1 MRYYFAPME
10 GITDSVYR
18 RLHHTYFGGV
28 DRYYMPFISPTQH
41 RTLTNREERELPLAD
56 SVPFTA
62 VPQVLTKVAED
73 FLWAAQVCAD
83 RGYEQVDLN
92 TGCPSGTV
100 TAKGK
105 GAGMLRS
112 PEELDCFLDAI
123 FSKSAL
129 PISVKTRLGFADAQ
143 EFPRLLE
150 VFNCYPIRE
159 LTIHPR
165 VRAEFYQ
172 GSVHMDAFEYALQNS
187 KNKLCFNGD
196 LTSLAQIEAFSEKY
210 PQVQSV
216 MLGRGLV
223 GDPGMLIPGGT
234 TVEAL
239 KAFHDALVEEYRV
252 VFGSARNSMF
262 RMKDNWR
269 LLICRFDGGEKLW
282 KRLRKSTDLADYL
295 SITDEL
301 FATLPLSEKLHPD
314 W

>member
-1 MRYYFAPME
+1 MHYYFAPME

-28 DRYYMPFISPTQH
+28 DRYYMPFLSPTQH

-56 SVPFTA
+56 SVPFEA
-62 VPQVLTKVAED
+62 VPQVLTRNAED
-73 FLWAAQVCAD
+73 FLWASRVCAD
-83 RGYEQVDLN
+83 RGYDEVNLN

-112 PEELDCFLDAI
+112 PGELDRFLEEI
-123 FSKSAL
+123 FAKSAL
-129 PISVKTRLGFADAQ
+129 PVSVKTRLGFSDPE
-143 EFPRLLE
+143 EFPGLLE
-150 VFNCYPIRE
+150 IFNRYPLRE
-159 LTIHPR
+159 LIIHPR

-172 GSVHMDAFEYALQNS
+172 GGVHMETFAYALENS
-187 KNKLCFNGD
+187 KNPLCFNGN
-196 LTSLAQIEAFSEKY
+196 LTALSQVEAFSKQF
-210 PQVQSV
+210 PQVCSV

-223 GDPGMLIPGGT
+223 GDPGMLCPAGT
-234 TVEAL
+234 TRKAL
-239 KAFHDALVEEYRV
+239 KCFHDALVEEYRV

-269 LLICRFDGGEKLW
+269 LLICRFDGGDKLW

-295 SITDEL
+295 SITDEI
-301 FATLPLSEKLHPD
+301 FATLPLRTELQPD